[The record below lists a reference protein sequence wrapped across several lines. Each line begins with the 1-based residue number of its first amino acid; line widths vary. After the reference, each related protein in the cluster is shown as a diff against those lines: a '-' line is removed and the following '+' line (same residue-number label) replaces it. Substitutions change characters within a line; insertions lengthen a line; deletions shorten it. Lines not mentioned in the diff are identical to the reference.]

1 MSSHSTPSKTP
12 KRLVLTPGSRPAK
25 DEPRVVD
32 ADDDDP
38 DTWGP
43 FEAAEPEPIHLSGPA
58 RSALG
63 LSGVEKYGLGEK
75 NSSLAR
81 TTERGRVSVR
91 VQPRLKFKR
100 PNSVE
105 REVQAEIQSDDDD
118 DEPVS
123 LCLVLTP
130 ESAYPDGLPSSTRV
144 RPVLVKQ
151 RSARFLRRGTLQPRS
166 IEEDDPEPDLTSI
179 IDAFRPPSAP
189 PTPARRQRSIRSLR
203 TLLKDPKFPDVPVVC
218 IASPGAVNAGGA
230 GRALWMRPGMGRD
243 VGFTRSGPVAF
254 CLPYGTRAANLQL
267 NGGVRRRPLQNKIA
281 RLCKRTYAFIP
292 KLVRTSVVYAL
303 AASGFAVLVSA
314 PLTTNCYSCTSY
326 SIPRQIVFSLMES
339 VRQSGQLLN
348 SRSLASG
355 FKNWAHKSF
364 NRTPNESS
372 LPLNFHR
379 PSPEPVDDAHIPRVP
394 AKFKKPGPGIRRT
407 VLTLNYEQNGQ
418 APTPL
423 LAPQV
428 SWSGALAP
436 HSTPSFSFE
445 TPSNINTRTRL
456 FGSIRH
462 LPVIEEE
469 SFLEVSA
476 LVPSLYPQPELK
488 SARYILNS
496 ESSSRSTL
504 PVLEP
509 NPGAQPRSRPL
520 LRVEIP
526 NRIYIDKHLFAPIGP
541 SYYPSPSITS
551 PAHSDV
557 VGSLDS
563 ILPRGATPGIRI
575 AAQNR
580 PPLPRGPRTNSSS
593 RAPTP
598 SANRGHLQ
606 PAPTLNLDQSAI
618 GASVDSGL
626 GALKLQT
633 EVSHPPSRLELSPPL
648 SEPQDLPSSQ
658 NETSPPLS
666 TFVSSQPASTPKVAI
681 RSVKNKRQHL
691 TSISKSM
698 TAQEVVSRLVAHG
711 CRDLS
716 TTLKASTFS
725 EHPVSHGGFSDIYC
739 GNLWDGSRVAV
750 KSLRIS
756 LESLNQDPKHLKCVQ
771 ICEGLTYLHHI
782 GIVHADLKGA
792 NVLVSDEG
800 NAVLTDF
807 GNSVLADQTMKFTQT
822 TSSAS
827 MTVRWSAAELI
838 AGTSTPTK
846 ASDVYAL
853 GMTVLHR
860 KSRKQLAEG
869 FRTMANKT
877 SP

>member
-1 MSSHSTPSKTP
+1 
-12 KRLVLTPGSRPAK
+12 
-25 DEPRVVD
+25 
-32 ADDDDP
+32 
-38 DTWGP
+38 
-43 FEAAEPEPIHLSGPA
+43 
-58 RSALG
+58 
-63 LSGVEKYGLGEK
+63 
-75 NSSLAR
+75 
-81 TTERGRVSVR
+81 
-91 VQPRLKFKR
+91 
-100 PNSVE
+100 
-105 REVQAEIQSDDDD
+105 
-118 DEPVS
+118 
-123 LCLVLTP
+123 
-130 ESAYPDGLPSSTRV
+130 
-144 RPVLVKQ
+144 
-151 RSARFLRRGTLQPRS
+151 
-166 IEEDDPEPDLTSI
+166 
-179 IDAFRPPSAP
+179 
-189 PTPARRQRSIRSLR
+189 
-203 TLLKDPKFPDVPVVC
+203 
-218 IASPGAVNAGGA
+218 
-230 GRALWMRPGMGRD
+230 
-243 VGFTRSGPVAF
+243 
-254 CLPYGTRAANLQL
+254 
-267 NGGVRRRPLQNKIA
+267 
-281 RLCKRTYAFIP
+281 
-292 KLVRTSVVYAL
+292 
-303 AASGFAVLVSA
+303 
-314 PLTTNCYSCTSY
+314 
-326 SIPRQIVFSLMES
+326 MES

-756 LESLNQDPKHLKCVQ
+756 LESLNQDPKHLKHAARELHTWSKCRHPNVIPLLGLALFRGRIGMVSPWMGQGILPHYLKRTLSANRHGLCVQ

-853 GMTVLHR
+853 GMTVLETISGRIPYHGKQDVAIMLLVTVKKETPERPGCIPNGNVNGDRLWELLLSCWAYEPGERPSAGKVTTILRAMTR
-860 KSRKQLAEG
+860 KVLPS
-869 FRTMANKT
+869 
-877 SP
+877 